1 MKFLNIKLT
10 GYIGIYNGMGL
21 NEIEI
26 DLSKMKHKLLIIKGA
41 NGSGK
46 STIEKALN
54 PLPDS
59 NTFFIPGVSAKK
71 ELILQDK
78 DILYKIIS

>member
-26 DLSKMKHKLLIIKGA
+26 DLTRMKHRLLIIKGA

-46 STIEKALN
+46 STIQQALN
-54 PLPDS
+54 CWRNIICKYCNDS
-59 NTFFIPGVSAKK
+59 
-71 ELILQDK
+71 L
-78 DILYKIIS
+78 

>member
-26 DLSKMKHKLLIIKGA
+26 DLSKAKHKLLIIKGS

-54 PLPDS
+54 PLPDANS
-59 NTFFIPGVSAKK
+59 FFIPGVSAKK
-71 ELILQDK
+71 ALL
-78 DILYKIIS
+78 

>member
-1 MKFLNIKLT
+1 MIKMKFLNIKLT

-26 DLSKMKHKLLIIKGA
+26 DLSKCKHKLLIIKGA

-54 PLPDS
+54 PLPDPNS
-59 NTFFIPGVSAKK
+59 YFIPGVSAKK
-71 ELILQDK
+71 
-78 DILYKIIS
+78 

>member
-26 DLSKMKHKLLIIKGA
+26 DLSKMKHNQI
-41 NGSGK
+41 N
-46 STIEKALN
+46 
-54 PLPDS
+54 
-59 NTFFIPGVSAKK
+59 
-71 ELILQDK
+71 
-78 DILYKIIS
+78 